1 MATERT
7 LTLGRRGLLGAV
19 GSLAA
24 APLLG
29 AAGSPASAQATGN
42 AGAVATGASGRRKLG
57 SLEVS
62 SVGLGVQ
69 NMSRTYQTTIPTR
82 PAMLNIIRAAFDRG
96 VTFYDA
102 AEAYGPHEVERI
114 LGEGVEPFRDQVA
127 ITSKFGWDV
136 DLETG
141 ERRPG
146 LISRPDRI
154 KLAVA
159 GMLRR
164 LRTDR
169 IDLLYQHRVDPQVPI
184 EDVAGAVKDLM
195 AEGKVLHWGLSE
207 MGLTTLRRAHAELPV
222 TAVQN
227 EYSMLWRGP
236 EEQVIPLCG
245 ELGIG
250 FVPWSPL
257 GVGFLTGAIDAK
269 TRFAE
274 GDIRG
279 VEARFSPENLPHNL
293 ALVDLLKTWA
303 ERKQA
308 TPAQIALAWLM
319 AQQPWIVPIPGTTQ
333 MAHMLENIGA
343 ASIRLSPSE
352 LAELNASVSAVQ
364 IRGARLPERV
374 LAFSGVEAPAG
385 IDRRRAKVNHDQGSV
400 PTHHAEGAGSAVVR
414 GRHDKGGAD
423 QHGPTS
429 GLQDPR
435 RLLLPLGKHARHRRH
450 AAAGP
455 CCRPLRDPPG
465 AALSRGL

>member
-7 LTLGRRGLLGAV
+7 STLGRRGLLGAA

-24 APLLG
+24 APLLAG
-29 AAGSPASAQATGN
+29 AGSQASAQAVGDAGGTA
-42 AGAVATGASGRRKLG
+42 AGASERRKLG

-82 PAMLNIIRAAFDRG
+82 PEMINIIRTAFDRG

-114 LGEGVEPFRDQVA
+114 LGEGVEPFRDQVV

-146 LISRPDRI
+146 LVSRPDRI
-154 KLAVA
+154 KLAVE

-169 IDLLYQHRVDPQVPI
+169 VDLLYQHRVDPQVPI
-184 EDVAGAVKDLM
+184 EDVAGAVRDLM

-207 MGLTTLRRAHAELPV
+207 MGLDTLRRAHAELPV

-236 EEQVIPLCG
+236 EEQVIPLCE

-257 GVGFLTGAIDAK
+257 GVGFLTGAVDAR

-274 GDIRG
+274 GDIRR
-279 VEARFSPENLPHNL
+279 VESRFSPENLPQNL
-293 ALVDLLKTWA
+293 ALVALVKTWA
-303 ERKQA
+303 ERKRA

-319 AQQPWIVPIPGTTQ
+319 AQKPWIVPIPGTTQ

-343 ASIRLSPSE
+343 ASIRFTPSE

-364 IRGARLPERV
+364 IRGARLPDQV
-374 LAFSGVEAPAG
+374 LAFSGVEAPA
-385 IDRRRAKVNHDQGSV
+385 RN
-400 PTHHAEGAGSAVVR
+400 
-414 GRHDKGGAD
+414 
-423 QHGPTS
+423 
-429 GLQDPR
+429 
-435 RLLLPLGKHARHRRH
+435 
-450 AAAGP
+450 
-455 CCRPLRDPPG
+455 
-465 AALSRGL
+465 